1 MFQLPKE
8 SRKRKRKNDE
18 VKLLPVNLAD
28 EELEVFDGCV
38 PPSLF
43 TINDDEPM
51 VCNID
56 PDDHQF
62 TEEITAPY
70 LVSYNLFMYLL
81 FGQSAAH
88 SFTALF

>member
-1 MFQLPKE
+1 MFQVPEE
-8 SRKRKRKNDE
+8 SRKRNREKNE
-18 VKLLPVNLAD
+18 VILLPVNLAD

-56 PDDHQF
+56 PDIYQF

-81 FGQSAAH
+81 FGQ
-88 SFTALF
+88 TAVYSQL